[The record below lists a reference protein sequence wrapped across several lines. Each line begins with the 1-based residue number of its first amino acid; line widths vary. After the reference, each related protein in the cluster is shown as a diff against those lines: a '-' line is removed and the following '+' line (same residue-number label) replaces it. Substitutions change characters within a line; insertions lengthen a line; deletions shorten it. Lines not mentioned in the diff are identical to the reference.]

1 MAGGGLGC
9 GAVANRRLAH
19 VLIGQFRERKAW
31 AKGKPAM
38 ADDRKHHL
46 KHLLPAA
53 RGERHAWV
61 GQVRVCISIR
71 VQSEG

>member
-1 MAGGGLGC
+1 MAGGGAWR
-9 GAVANRRLAH
+9 GAVATQRLAH
-19 VLIGQFRERKAW
+19 ALIGQFWERKAW
-31 AKGKPAM
+31 AKGKPALGT
-38 ADDRKHHL
+38 DRKHHL

-61 GQVRVCISIR
+61 GQVRVCISSR